1 MALLTAEGLRA
12 LAREALGEA
21 GARGFVR
28 FLPEGNEALLLTDA
42 PRLLPDDAARERLLS
57 ALTARGFS
65 PLPEAGGLL
74 PLLPGDALLLR
85 MVEKAPVPAWDWDG
99 PLSGAFS
106 LADRWLRAPDAP
118 FSPDMPLS
126 IEGRHLAVET
136 TRLLWR
142 DRAEALAGLPRLR
155 ALGAEAQRS
164 RAGGLRLAGGILLSW
179 CKRAAG
185 TDGDPNGYA
194 KNEEETEK

>member
-1 MALLTAEGLRA
+1 MARLTAEGLRA

-28 FLPEGNEALLLTDA
+28 FLPEGGEALLLTDA
-42 PRLLPDDAARERLLS
+42 PRFLPDDAARERLLS
-57 ALTARGFS
+57 ALRARGFS
-65 PLPEAGGLL
+65 PLPEADGLL
-74 PLLPGDALLLR
+74 ALLPDDALLLR
-85 MVEKAPVPAWDWDG
+85 MAETEPGFAWDWDG

-118 FSPDMPLS
+118 LSP
-126 IEGRHLAVET
+126 EGRRLAVET
-136 TRLLWR
+136 ARLLWR
-142 DRAEALAGLPRLR
+142 WEAEALAGLPRLR
-155 ALGAEAQRS
+155 ALGAEAQRA
-164 RAGGLRLAGGILLSW
+164 RAGGLRIAGGILLSW

-185 TDGDPNGYA
+185 TDGGPNGYA